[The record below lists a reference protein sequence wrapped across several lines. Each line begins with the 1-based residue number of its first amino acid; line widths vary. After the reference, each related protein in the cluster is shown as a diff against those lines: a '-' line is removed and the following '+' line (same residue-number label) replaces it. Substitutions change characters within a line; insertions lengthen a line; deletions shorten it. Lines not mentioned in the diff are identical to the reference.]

1 MKYEDVFNA
10 LSSDIPELTS
20 DGLAFLSRRLR
31 NEGIVAFQKGMKDA
45 YDAVLHAVASTGN
58 FPDYI
63 PYVCRGC
70 YDVAYSAGIG
80 RVLDHLAFFGKLD
93 VDGLPTPEPWDKFLL
108 RLQEVDSFAG
118 LDLERVFPSKSYN
131 LVRKWIKR
139 KLGPAPK
146 NVIGRHGPGA
156 TAEKLVGWDKW
167 LAMDDSPL
175 TTHPWNR
182 LTAVP
187 KDVSGKRIIAIESA
201 KTQFIQQG
209 LARALKNT
217 QFFRDHTDFTE
228 VTEHVMLAC
237 RPGQVTVD
245 LKDASDRLGLPFLS
259 LLPPD
264 WSSLL
269 ARYSSFAGQ
278 LPTGDFIV
286 YPFIASMGCGFCF
299 ELETLLFYLVALLS
313 AEPQHMDEIEMLT
326 RKLSVYGDDIVLPG
340 WLLPRFETYCSKVGL
355 VLNPKKTCHTETF
368 RETVGY
374 WICDGIARERF
385 TPRLTGTTRH
395 LTFADD
401 TSRLNLAERAVNAGY
416 HLLGAMLSANVVQ
429 RTRFSEKKSKP
440 VGKVRVAQ
448 TVTRALNVID
458 ETRWLSYWMEGR
470 SNVVSEPTFQGRCK
484 AAWIPLESWPLLQQH
499 RML

>member
-1 MKYEDVFNA
+1 MKYEEVFVA

-20 DGLAFLSRRLR
+20 DGLDFLTRRLK

-70 YDVAYSAGIG
+70 YNVAHSAGIG

-93 VDGLPTPEPWDKFLL
+93 IDGLPTPEPWDKFLL
-108 RLQEVDSFAG
+108 RLQEVSAFAG
-118 LDLERVFPSKSYN
+118 RDLSAVFPSKSFN

-146 NVIGRHGPGA
+146 VVIGRHGPGA

-167 LAMDDSPL
+167 LAMDSDPL
-175 TTHPWNR
+175 TTHPTNR

-187 KDVSGKRIIAIESA
+187 KDVSGQRIIAIESVKA
-201 KTQFIQQG
+201 QFIQQG
-209 LARALKNT
+209 IAKSLKET
-217 QFFRDHTDFTE
+217 RFFRDHTDFSDIS
-228 VTEHVMLAC
+228 EHVLLAC
-237 RPGQVTVD
+237 RPGQITID

-259 LLPPD
+259 LLPSD

-269 ARYSSFAGQ
+269 ARYSSFAGL
-278 LPTGDFIV
+278 LPTGDFVV

-299 ELETLLFYLVALLS
+299 EVETMCFFLLALLS
-313 AEPQHMDEIEMLT
+313 AEPQHMDEIDMLA
-326 RKLSVYGDDIVLPG
+326 RKLSVYGDDVVMPG
-340 WLLPRFETYCSKVGL
+340 WLLPRFEANCSKVGL

-374 WICDGIARERF
+374 WIMDGIARERF

-401 TSRLNLAERAVNAGY
+401 TARLNLAERAVRAGY
-416 HLLGAMLSANVVQ
+416 HLLGAKLSANVVR
-429 RTRFSEKKSKP
+429 RTRFSTKMSKP
-440 VGKVRVAQ
+440 VGRVRVAQ

-458 ETRWLSYWMEGR
+458 ETKWLSYWMEGR
-470 SNVVSEPTFQGRCK
+470 SNVCSEPTFQGRRREV
-484 AAWIPLESWPLLQQH
+484 WIPLESWPLLQQW
-499 RML
+499 RLL